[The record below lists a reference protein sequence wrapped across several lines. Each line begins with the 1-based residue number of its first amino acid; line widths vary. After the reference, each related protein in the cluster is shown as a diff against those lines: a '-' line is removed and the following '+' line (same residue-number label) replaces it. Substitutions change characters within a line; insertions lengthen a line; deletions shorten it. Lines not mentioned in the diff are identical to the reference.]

1 MCISG
6 MAKLALPERR
16 RKKFWP
22 CWHKPEIEGRGM
34 ANETVAPA
42 AVQQDSRRETI
53 AFLIGVAGWLVPGV
67 GPALLKMWGRAG
79 MCFFTVGVLGGL
91 GAGMRGDVICLSGKD
106 SFDTLGVFSDLGAAK
121 FS

>member
-6 MAKLALPERR
+6 MARLALRERR

-53 AFLIGVAGWLVPGV
+53 AVLTGVAGWLVPGL
-67 GPALLKMWGRAG
+67 GDALLKMFGRAVL
-79 MCFFTVGVLGGL
+79 CFLTGGIL
-91 GAGMRGDVICLSGKD
+91 VSL
-106 SFDTLGVFSDLGAAK
+106 FAAK
-121 FS
+121 RRKVFRFTRV